1 MTAPT
6 GQQLR
11 ERATV
16 VVSRAGRV
24 LLVRDVDPKFSMP
37 GGGIEPGESPAD
49 AAVRELFEET
59 GLRATRTEG
68 LFVFETGIHRHH
80 VFLVEAEGDVKMGH
94 EISEFR
100 WWDAKADMPVYGHV
114 AVILERLRADG

>member
-1 MTAPT
+1 MTAPA
-6 GQQLR
+6 GRQLR

-24 LLVRDVDPKFSMP
+24 LLVRDVDPEFSMP

-49 AAVRELFEET
+49 AAARELFEET
-59 GLRATRTEG
+59 SLSATRTES
-68 LFVFETGIHRHH
+68 LFVLETAVNRHH
-80 VFLVEAEGDVKMGH
+80 VFLVEADGAVEMGH

-100 WWDAKADMPVYGHV
+100 WWDRMEPIPTHPHV
-114 AVILERLRADG
+114 ESILGRL